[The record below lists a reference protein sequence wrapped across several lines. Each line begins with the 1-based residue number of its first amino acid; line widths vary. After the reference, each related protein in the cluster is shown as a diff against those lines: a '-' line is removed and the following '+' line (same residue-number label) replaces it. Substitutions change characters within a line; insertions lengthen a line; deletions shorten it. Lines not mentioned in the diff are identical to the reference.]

1 MSLLNIMPNVVRDK
15 AHQMEVLRQ
24 ADMETL
30 KKIRILI
37 LGLEEHWKGEAQ
49 EAFVN
54 KYLSQ
59 QNSLNEFYNTLE
71 EFIKL
76 LESAANGADD
86 MDNELLNMVNG
97 I

>member
-1 MSLLNIMPNVVRDK
+1 MSLLQIMPSAVRDK
-15 AHQMEVLRQ
+15 AQQLETLRQ
-24 ADMETL
+24 TDMETL

-37 LGLEEHWKGEAQ
+37 MGLEEHWKGQAQ

-59 QNSLNEFYNTLE
+59 QNNLNEFYNTLE
-71 EFIKL
+71 EFITL
-76 LESAANGADD
+76 LNTASDRADN
-86 MDNELLNMVNG
+86 MDNELLSLVNN